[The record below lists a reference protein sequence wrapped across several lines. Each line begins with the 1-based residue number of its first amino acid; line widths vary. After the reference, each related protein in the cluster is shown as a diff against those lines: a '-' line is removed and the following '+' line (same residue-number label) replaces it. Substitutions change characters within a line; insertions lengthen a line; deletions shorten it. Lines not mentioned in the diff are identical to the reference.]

1 MPELLHV
8 GPLPPAPEIFFRDVS
23 SILERR
29 GSPLSIDFLSV
40 FPFEGRSDGLA
51 YDEKLFDKLFSRRE
65 RIRPVFRL
73 DHPFR
78 LPGREDWDSGLD
90 EAGSEGLPFLAMR
103 LASAVEDMG
112 ELAGGKFAGL
122 MVVASAGESLDP
134 ARCSRLAEE
143 CGYDPESF
151 ICISAADLPQKTS
164 AWPLLGAELWEEQTG
179 SGEILGNGGLVRL
192 NENWQSYSRIL
203 SLDALRRSR
212 SLVNELRSQPR
223 GDFWPFI
230 PRGQGDPADP
240 DVAFA
245 ELLGVCDEFLL
256 PRSERQWYGE
266 FRRSLEIAHRELM
279 LGRR

>member
-143 CGYDPESF
+143 CGYDPESL
-151 ICISAADLPQKTS
+151 SAYPPPTF
-164 AWPLLGAELWEEQTG
+164 P
-179 SGEILGNGGLVRL
+179 
-192 NENWQSYSRIL
+192 
-203 SLDALRRSR
+203 RRHRPGR
-212 SLVNELRSQPR
+212 SLAPSYGRNRPDPVKYWET
-223 GDFWPFI
+223 GDLSGSTRTGRATVESSPWTP
-230 PRGQGDPADP
+230 
-240 DVAFA
+240 
-245 ELLGVCDEFLL
+245 C
-256 PRSERQWYGE
+256 GE
-266 FRRSLEIAHRELM
+266 AALW
-279 LGRR
+279 